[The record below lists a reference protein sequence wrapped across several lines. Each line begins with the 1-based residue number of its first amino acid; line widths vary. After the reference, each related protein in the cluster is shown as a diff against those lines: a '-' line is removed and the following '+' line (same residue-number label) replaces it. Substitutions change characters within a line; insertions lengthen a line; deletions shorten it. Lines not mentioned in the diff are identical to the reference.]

1 MDEPNNAISWNVIT
15 DFLER
20 GFSEKGVAVATLQ
33 SLSPIYPKTS
43 LMQLASLQ
51 RKTSKRT
58 ERAGDTDKK
67 PAFAVVFFKS
77 VNDNLPAGVTVVAF
91 AEFFTA
97 QFKHDN
103 SAARAAFKQKQMDL
117 IENPFYYVLAV
128 TVPVFSLEDSSQLF
142 HYIVGAAM
150 FMYDKRGIFISSL
163 GVTASGSSNLCSL
176 TSKFFIDAACTGI
189 LDEQSPSFRCKGLAT
204 FLLSFL
210 QVLGHLGF
218 KAPVVDPSSEAF
230 LLCCELS
237 RLLPRF
243 YIS

>member
-77 VNDNLPAGVTVVAF
+77 VNDNLPAGVTAVAF
-91 AEFFTA
+91 AGFFTA
-97 QFKHDN
+97 QFKHNN
-103 SAARAAFKQKQMDL
+103 SAARAAFKQKKLDL

-163 GVTASGSSNLCSL
+163 GVLP
-176 TSKFFIDAACTGI
+176 D
-189 LDEQSPSFRCKGLAT
+189 
-204 FLLSFL
+204 L
-210 QVLGHLGF
+210 QI
-218 KAPVVDPSSEAF
+218 
-230 LLCCELS
+230 
-237 RLLPRF
+237 F
-243 YIS
+243 Y